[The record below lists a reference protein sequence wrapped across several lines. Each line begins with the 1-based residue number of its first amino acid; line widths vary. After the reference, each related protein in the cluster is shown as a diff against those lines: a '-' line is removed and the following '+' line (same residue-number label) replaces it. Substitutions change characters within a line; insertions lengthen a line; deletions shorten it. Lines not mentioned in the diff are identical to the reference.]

1 MTVFCDQIYQQHRSK
16 RDEAWP
22 SQDLPTEVISSM
34 WAQDIQARGM
44 MTFMTRYTLRV
55 SLRLCNLL
63 IAERAFCLQLAACLD
78 VLHAA
83 VRVSV
88 C

>member
-1 MTVFCDQIYQQHRSK
+1 M
-16 RDEAWP
+16 A
-22 SQDLPTEVISSM
+22 ISGPAYGSHFFN
-34 WAQDIQARGM
+34 WAQNIQARCM
-44 MTFMTRYTLRV
+44 MTFMSRYMLRV

-63 IAERAFCLQLAACLD
+63 TAEQAFCLQVAASLD